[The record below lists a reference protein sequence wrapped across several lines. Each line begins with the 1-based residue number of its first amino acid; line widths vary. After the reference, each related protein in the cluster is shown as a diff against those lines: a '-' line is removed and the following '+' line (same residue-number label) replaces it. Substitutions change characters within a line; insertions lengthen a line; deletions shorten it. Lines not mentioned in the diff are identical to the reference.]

1 MSTVIGDSLISL
13 PVFLF
18 LSHLCAIVEDTSFR
32 ALEEDSFQN
41 VHPKRMS
48 REGAGAVASARDWCS
63 VHILLKSSVSHED
76 EPKDYD
82 VLESE
87 YYLQSTRFVLV
98 HCL

>member
-13 PVFLF
+13 PVLLF

-32 ALEEDSFQN
+32 ALEEDSFQM

-48 REGAGAVASARDWCS
+48 REGAGAVASVRDWCS
-63 VHILLKSSVSHED
+63 VSPED
-76 EPKDYD
+76 EPKGYD